1 MCLKVCTGELT
12 CLFVWLFEALSQCT
26 CVKYTHI
33 IRYLGLDA
41 RGSWTFVFRSLY
53 FTF

>member
-12 CLFVWLFEALSQCT
+12 LYV
-26 CVKYTHI
+26 VKYTHI